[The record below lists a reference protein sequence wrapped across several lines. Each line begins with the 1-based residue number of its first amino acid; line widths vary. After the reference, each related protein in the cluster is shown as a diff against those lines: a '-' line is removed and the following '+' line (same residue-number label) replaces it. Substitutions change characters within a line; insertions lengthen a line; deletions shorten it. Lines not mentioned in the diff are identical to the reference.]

1 MMDIMY
7 LSDGVKTMRLTPSEA
22 IDLELKLNVS
32 KNGRKWSDIGDM
44 LYVYGLGNAGN
55 AGNASDKGKAGD
67 KGNAVNASEQILV
80 SSEQYQYLVLLR
92 SIDGW
97 RNVKESGI

>member
-1 MMDIMY
+1 MDIMY

-44 LYVYGLGNAGN
+44 LYVYGTGN
-55 AGNASDKGKAGD
+55 AGD
-67 KGNAVNASEQILV
+67 KGNAVNAFEQILV
-80 SSEQYQYLVLLR
+80 SSEQYQYLVLLK
-92 SIDGW
+92 SIDSW
-97 RNVKESGI
+97 QNVQESGL